1 MPVSVTIAYLGG
13 VCLDLQDTVDLN
25 AVENAE
31 HSLGDAWVDQED
43 YYDEGCQD
51 LPLDVHKAPPKR
63 AIPYPHCE
71 NDAQGDWGQDRKD
84 YQV

>member
-13 VCLDLQDTVDLN
+13 VCLDFQDTVDLN

-43 YYDEGCQD
+43 YYDERCQD
-51 LPLDVHKAPPKR
+51 LPLDVHKAPPK
-63 AIPYPHCE
+63 
-71 NDAQGDWGQDRKD
+71 
-84 YQV
+84 